1 MGEVQVKDLAK
12 VFTRVVELAKDNPEL
27 AKAVV
32 SVLRAVLG
40 ADDPVEAGKRAA
52 LAAAAKAA
60 YRAR

>member
-1 MGEVQVKDLAK
+1 MKELAK
-12 VFTRVVELAKDNPEL
+12 VLSRVAESARENPEL

-52 LAAAAKAA
+52 LAAGAKAA

>member
-1 MGEVQVKDLAK
+1 MKELAK
-12 VFTRVVELAKDNPEL
+12 VFTRVVEAAKDNPEL

-32 SVLRAVLG
+32 NVLRAVLG

-60 YRAR
+60 YRAGR

>member
-1 MGEVQVKDLAK
+1 MKELAK
-12 VFTRVVELAKDNPEL
+12 VLSRVAEAARENPEL

-52 LAAAAKAA
+52 LAAGAKAA